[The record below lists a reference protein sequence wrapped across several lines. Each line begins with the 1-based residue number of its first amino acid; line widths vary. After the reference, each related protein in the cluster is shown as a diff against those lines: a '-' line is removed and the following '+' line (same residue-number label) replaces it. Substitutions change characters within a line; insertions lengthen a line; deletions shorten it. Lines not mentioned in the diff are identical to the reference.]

1 MVNLYLRCRVCFGDN
16 ENVMKFIAVM
26 VLGELMLIYFGLIIK
41 ICMLKLWEPQLK
53 NRDGIFNLYLVVGR
67 KGNT

>member
-1 MVNLYLRCRVCFGDN
+1 LTRAVGWRMVNLYLRCRVCFGDN

-41 ICMLKLWEPQLK
+41 ICMLKL
-53 NRDGIFNLYLVVGR
+53 
-67 KGNT
+67 